1 MISYISPNLELK
13 EDVEAEMY
21 WIQFSDFYD
30 WPHIQLF
37 DDFHHLKRLLL
48 TADFNSI
55 HNLMLDENKI
65 RKNQATRSWCRGRW
79 EWNEEMRPRQN
90 G

>member
-1 MISYISPNLELK
+1 MILFISPNLELK
-13 EDVEAEMY
+13 EDSEAEMY

-37 DDFHHLKRLLL
+37 DDFQHLKTLIL

-55 HNLMLDENKI
+55 HNKMMDENEI
-65 RKNQATRSWCRGRW
+65 RKNKATKNWCNIIKRIERKKKSDL
-79 EWNEEMRPRQN
+79 
-90 G
+90 